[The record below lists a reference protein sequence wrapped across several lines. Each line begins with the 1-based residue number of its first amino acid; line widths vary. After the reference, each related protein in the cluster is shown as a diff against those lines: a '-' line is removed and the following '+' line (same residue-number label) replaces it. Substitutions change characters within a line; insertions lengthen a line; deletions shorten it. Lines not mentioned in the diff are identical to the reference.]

1 MTLAYE
7 NASDVDSDK
16 TSDVDVDEARE
27 DLDPEPLR
35 PVPLSLDLKVR
46 FPEWDSDWSDKE
58 RERESPTKI
67 TPRIRA
73 ISIPATPTMAHI
85 QTVSVLD
92 AASLAHSDDI
102 IRSTAFF
109 CRVMMDDCIL
119 RTQPMHFF
127 DLLTGPILFFDL

>member
-1 MTLAYE
+1 M
-7 NASDVDSDK
+7 S
-16 TSDVDVDEARE
+16 DEARE

-127 DLLTGPILFFDL
+127 RSSHGTHFVFRSLKTLYYHLATYNPVYCN